1 MDKNLELFLTILYIV
16 LFLLSI
22 GTFIYSIVV
31 IVKYFQLKKKIQNM
45 TMPVVNVDGQEI
57 QFTPEQQ
64 ILLNNIKMA
73 NVELNNRKTTFIVT
87 IVLGLMGMYV
97 FAVLLF
103 FKKLQPILYML
114 FVLLLIGSIS
124 STIIGILSLTAVKD
138 LFYNGDKT
146 YYVKNNYYYNG
157 TEFIANTELTKL
169 HNYHQC
175 ISAKE
180 KSDYPL
186 KCGRNTDVISGVL
199 IAFGLLGIIISALLT
214 RKYKLYN
221 VYKILV

>member
-22 GTFIYSIVV
+22 GTFIYGIVALV
-31 IVKYFQLKKKIQNM
+31 QFFQLKKKIQNM
-45 TMPVVNVDGQEI
+45 PVVNINMDGDQI
-57 QFTPEQQ
+57 AKITPEQQ
-64 ILLNNIKMA
+64 IQLNNIREATVKLDNM
-73 NVELNNRKTTFIVT
+73 KTTFITT
-87 IVLGLMGMYV
+87 IVIGSIGMYV

-114 FVLLLIGSIS
+114 FVLLLIGSFS

-138 LFYNGDKT
+138 MFYNGDKT
-146 YYVKNNYYYNG
+146 YYNIWDQLK
-157 TEFIANTELTKL
+157 KL
-169 HNYHQC
+169 HNYHEC
-175 ISAKE
+175 ISTKKE
-180 KSDYPL
+180 YSNYPLKYQL

-199 IAFGLLGIIISALLT
+199 IAFGLLGIIVSSLLT

-221 VYKILV
+221 VYKIFV